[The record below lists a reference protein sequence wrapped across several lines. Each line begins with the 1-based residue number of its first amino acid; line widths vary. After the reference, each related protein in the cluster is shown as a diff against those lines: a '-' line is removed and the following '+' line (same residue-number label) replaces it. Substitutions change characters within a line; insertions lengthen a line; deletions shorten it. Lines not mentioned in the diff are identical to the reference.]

1 MVEKIKNLKKEYK
14 SELISFGIL
23 LFVALILG
31 VDWFL
36 LTFII
41 EIGFLVKWEL
51 DRKKGKERSKFSI
64 REKGL
69 FIGLIFMVFVIV
81 CTTAESINTENELNG
96 EIDELKVNYESK
108 IDTLEE
114 ENKDL
119 KNENEELQLKVD
131 EASPWFEMKEEERK
145 AEEERLQKEKE
156 EKERKE
162 QEEKEKKEKQGY
174 NTGITY
180 NQLARTPDEYEG
192 EKVKFSGKVL
202 QFSEGWLYDVVRLAV
217 GGNYDNVLY
226 LTVPKSITEDE
237 RILEDD
243 YVTIYGVSEGI
254 ETYTTVMGASMSIP
268 SVSVDKID
276 R

>member
-1 MVEKIKNLKKEYK
+1 MEKFENLVKEYK

-23 LFVALILG
+23 LFIALILG
-31 VDWFL
+31 INWFL
-36 LTFII
+36 LTLII

-69 FIGLIFMVFVIV
+69 FIGLIFMVFFMV
-81 CTTAESINTENELNG
+81 CISAESINTENELNS
-96 EIDELKVNYESK
+96 EIDSKQSEINNLESK
-108 IDTLEE
+108 
-114 ENKDL
+114 NKDL
-119 KNENEELQLKVD
+119 ESKNEELQSKVD

-145 AEEERLQKEKE
+145 AEEERLQKEK
-156 EKERKE
+156 
-162 QEEKEKKEKQGY
+162 QGY

-180 NQLARTPDEYEG
+180 SQLARTPGEYEG

-202 QFSEGWLYDVVRLAV
+202 QFSEGWLNDVVRLAV
-217 GGNYDNVLY
+217 DGNYDNVLY

-243 YVTIYGVSEGI
+243 YITIYGVSEGI
-254 ETYTTVMGASMSIP
+254 ETYTTVMGASISIP
-268 SVSVDKID
+268 SVSVDKVD

>member
-1 MVEKIKNLKKEYK
+1 MVEKIKNLAKEYK

-31 VDWFL
+31 VNWFL

-81 CTTAESINTENELNG
+81 CTTAESINTENELNS
-96 EIDELKVNYESK
+96 EIDSK
-108 IDTLEE
+108 QSEINDLEGK
-114 ENKDL
+114 NKDL
-119 KNENEELQLKVD
+119 ESENEELQSKVD

-192 EKVKFSGKVL
+192 EKVKLSGKVL

>member
-1 MVEKIKNLKKEYK
+1 MVEKIKNLAKEYK

-41 EIGFLVKWEL
+41 EIGFLIKWEL

-81 CTTAESINTENELNG
+81 CTTAESINTKNELNG

-119 KNENEELQLKVD
+119 KNKNEELQLKVD

-174 NTGITY
+174 NIGITY